1 MLSSE
6 MVFVRPL
13 LFAKKSKLV
22 GYKDPCSGQKV
33 SREDLA
39 TKVIMAALQWLTR
52 EEALTISYID
62 RKEKGLL
69 LSRRVR
75 GHEISRKRGI
85 QVDGLEGELHRLSEG
100 EVMLKDLISSLVEGK
115 SDFPHSRVLARVE
128 RSLERKGFGRYEGRI
143 FKSFKLDC
151 DRLEGSDLE
160 FAELHSS
167 IDDMSKRFPELEREI
182 GKVLRSL
189 VESNGDWD

>member
-1 MLSSE
+1 MLPSE
-6 MVFVRPL
+6 MVFAKPL

-39 TKVIMAALQWLTR
+39 SKVIMAALQWLM
-52 EEALTISYID
+52 EEALTIRYVD

-69 LSRRVR
+69 LSKRVK
-75 GHEISRKRGI
+75 GHEISRKKDV
-85 QVDGLEGELHRLSEG
+85 QVDGLEGELHRLSDG
-100 EVMLKDLISSLVEGK
+100 EIMLKDVISSLVGGK
-115 SDFPHSRVLARVE
+115 SDSPHSRVLARVE

-151 DRLEGSDLE
+151 DKLEGSDYK
-160 FAELHSS
+160 FSELHSS
-167 IDDMSKRFPELEREI
+167 LEEMSKRFPELEKEI

-189 VESNGDWD
+189 VESDDDWD